1 MSFKQDQRAAQEA
14 ISKARDLS
22 PGSAEVLM
30 EYARSRCYQG
40 YAEEAIAAARRAL
53 DLDPVSKKA
62 NHFLGHILYF
72 SRHYDD
78 AIQALRHTLEMDPQ
92 YPKPHYFIVMSLYW
106 KGDIEAAWEEIQLE
120 RLDWMR
126 WAASSVIL
134 HRLGRIGEAEA
145 SFANLSAVA
154 EQEFATIQ
162 RADTYA
168 QWGDFEKAFRNLD
181 LAFEYGDPGLCQLY
195 VDPSLD
201 PIREDPRFIEMLR
214 QIGIE
219 PPQQ

>member
-14 ISKARDLS
+14 ISKARDLN

-53 DLDPVSKKA
+53 DLDPASKKA

-78 AIQALRHTLEMDPQ
+78 AIQAL
-92 YPKPHYFIVMSLYW
+92 
-106 KGDIEAAWEEIQLE
+106 
-120 RLDWMR
+120 
-126 WAASSVIL
+126 
-134 HRLGRIGEAEA
+134 
-145 SFANLSAVA
+145 
-154 EQEFATIQ
+154 
-162 RADTYA
+162 